1 MTAIPLLSG
10 IKATEAGDF
19 AIAYPLNLEPVPTKS
34 GLSEGYVRA
43 APGSKQFATGPGKDR
58 GGIDWN
64 GVHYRVMGTTLV
76 SVTQAGAVTAIGDVG
91 SGGAVSLAYG
101 FDRLAINSG
110 TSLYYW
116 NSAALTQVTDPD
128 LGSVLDMLWF
138 GGFYVTTDGTS
149 IVVTQLTDPTQ
160 VDPLKYGS
168 AEADPDPILALF
180 KLRGELYALGR
191 YTIQTFSNVGGSGF
205 PFQAN
210 LAATVPVG
218 VVGSRARCDFYQTLA
233 FVGSGRGEASAVYL
247 LDGGNALKI
256 STRAIDDELAK
267 VADQSSIV
275 VESRMSRDERRLLV
289 HLPDKTLVYLANA
302 SRISGQAV
310 WYIAASGSAGDEQ
323 YRLQNAVYVYGKW
336 ICGDT
341 ASSSLGV
348 LSDDDPDHFG
358 DPVAWEL
365 HTQLTYN
372 DGKGAILHDI
382 ELVGLPGRGKPKP
395 VAFLSFTEDGETYTQ
410 ERACSTGVRGDRQKR
425 VQWRPHK
432 RFSNYMGCRFRGSGT
447 AGWAVCQAN
456 FEALNV

>member
-19 AIAYPLNLEPVPTKS
+19 AIAYPMNLEPVPAKT
-34 GLSEGYVRA
+34 GLSEGYVRC
-43 APGSKQFATGPGKDR
+43 APGATMFSAGPGKDR

-64 GVHYRVMGTTLV
+64 GTHYRVMGTKLV
-76 SVTQAGAVTAIGDVG
+76 KVAQSGVMTVIGDVG
-91 SGGAVSLAYG
+91 YGGLSSLAYG

-116 NSAALTQVTDPD
+116 DNVNLSQVTDSD
-128 LGSVLDMLWF
+128 LGAVLDMLWF
-138 GGFYVTTDGTS
+138 GGFFVTTDGTS
-149 IVVTQLTDPTQ
+149 IIVTQLADPTQ

-168 AEADPDPILALF
+168 AEADPDPIQALF

-191 YTIQTFSNVGGSGF
+191 FTIQPYSNVGGAGF
-205 PFQAN
+205 PFQPN

-233 FVGSGRGEASAVYL
+233 FVGSGRGEAAAVYL
-247 LDGGNALKI
+247 LDGGSALKI

-267 VADQSSIV
+267 VADQSSIT

-310 WYIAASGSAGDEQ
+310 WYIAASGSAGDQ
-323 YRLQNAVYVYGKW
+323 RYRLQNAVYVYGKW
-336 ICGDT
+336 VCGDT
-341 ASSSLGV
+341 ASVNLGI
-348 LSDDDPDHFG
+348 LSDDEPSHFG
-358 DPVAWEL
+358 DPVAWEM

-372 DGKGAILHDI
+372 EGKGAILHDI
-382 ELVGLPGRGKPKP
+382 DLVGLPGRGGEKP

-410 ERACSTGVRGDRQKR
+410 ERACSTGVRGDRAKR

-447 AGWAVCQAN
+447 AGWAACQAT
-456 FEALNV
+456 FESLNA